1 MNDEYGTYSKE
12 DGEEVLSAIREENV
26 FNENIDHN
34 NFVPENKE
42 LPLHDFLGKEKQDEV
57 LLFKDNFDDLKKR
70 KHYKDT
76 DTDNDVFIVIVDK
89 DSEKKSDFEIVEVLL
104 NDLLNKVTEQSS
116 LKSQKKKRRLSL

>member
-1 MNDEYGTYSKE
+1 MNDKYGTYSKE
-12 DGEEVLSAIREENV
+12 DGEEVLSAIREENA
-26 FNENIDHN
+26 FNENTDHN

-57 LLFKDNFDDLKKR
+57 ILFKDNFDDLKKR

-76 DTDNDVFIVIVDK
+76 DTHNDVFIDIVDK

-116 LKSQKKKRRLSL
+116 LKSQKKA

>member
-26 FNENIDHN
+26 FNENTDHN

-57 LLFKDNFDDLKKR
+57 ILFKDNFDDLKKR

>member
-1 MNDEYGTYSKE
+1 MNDKYGTYSKE

-34 NFVPENKE
+34 NFVPKNKE

-76 DTDNDVFIVIVDK
+76 DTHNDVFIDIVDK